1 MRMAITDRVLFAES
15 ASQASAGASHHLLAG
30 TQLRAAVQWMES
42 RERGSASHEHG
53 SHFRGVAPQCG
64 EGGRGKARA
73 LSRRTS
79 YEGMLELEIGSS
91 RLSVVPAGE
100 G

>member
-1 MRMAITDRVLFAES
+1 MNM
-15 ASQASAGASHHLLAG
+15 
-30 TQLRAAVQWMES
+30 
-42 RERGSASHEHG
+42 GSP
-53 SHFRGVAPQCG
+53 FRGVAPQCG

-79 YEGMLELEIGSS
+79 YEDVLEPEIGSS